1 VSHFSVLVVTQS
13 PDEEELTSLLQ
24 PYHEFECTGIDD
36 QYVQDIDLTEEALAQ
51 FADFDRNDDEF
62 IFRVESY
69 YGFPVKGDCSEE
81 DEAYGYITLDE
92 DGKLKSVVRRTNPNR
107 KWDWWQVGGRW
118 SGLLLT
124 RLGEK
129 VDQAQKINIDFDL
142 MVAKN
147 ISRQVQKYE
156 MVQECLATQVEPFMT
171 WEETRKLY
179 PGDIDKAQEVYN
191 RQPAMIALRAKN
203 EERGCFD
210 FLFNGFEEMSKQTLS
225 DCIDQ
230 AKREALLTFA
240 YLDTNGWQQRGQMGW
255 FSVFSDKNDDWNF
268 HLKKLIEEIPDDHYL
283 TIVDCH
289 I

>member
-1 VSHFSVLVVTQS
+1 VSHFSVLVVAQS

-36 QYVQDIDLTEEALAQ
+36 QYVQDIDLTEEVLAQ

-62 IFRVESY
+62 ISRVESY
-69 YGFPVKGDCSEE
+69 YGFPVKGDSSEE

-142 MVAKN
+142 MVAKS
-147 ISRQVQKYE
+147 ISRQAQKYE

-179 PGDIDKAQEVYN
+179 PDDINKAQEVYDQ
-191 RQPAMIALRAKN
+191 QPAMIARSAKSK
-203 EERGCFD
+203 ERGCLDLF
-210 FLFNGFEEMSKQTLS
+210 FNGFEETSKQTMS

-255 FSVFSDKNDDWNF
+255 FSVFSDENDDWSC